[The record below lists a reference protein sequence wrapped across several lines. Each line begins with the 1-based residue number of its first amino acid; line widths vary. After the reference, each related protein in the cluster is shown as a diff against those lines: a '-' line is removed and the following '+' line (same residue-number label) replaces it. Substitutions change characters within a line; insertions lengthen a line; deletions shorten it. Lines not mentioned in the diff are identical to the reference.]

1 MYTPL
6 ALDLQYRDSKDAEKR
21 PVTANSKKAI
31 VLVHGLG
38 ANRLMMWLLA
48 QRLSWRGYHVVNWGY
63 RSTQRSLEQHGLDL
77 HKKLTELESDP
88 KVKELHLVT
97 HSMGGIVAR
106 TALTHEE
113 VGKLRR
119 MVMLCPP
126 NRGSQWATFF
136 GPILKPVCNT
146 VDQLATRPDSYVNC
160 LPMPERLEVGIIAA
174 EYDPLVKLDSTFLGV
189 ERDHLIWPFVTH
201 TGVLFRSGV
210 AEQIAH
216 FLKRGEFLREQSLAM
231 SA

>member
-1 MYTPL
+1 MKAAT
-6 ALDLQYRDSKDAEKR
+6 EK
-21 PVTANSKKAI
+21 VI

-48 QRLSWRGYHVVNWGY
+48 QRLSWRGYRVINWGY
-63 RSTQRSLEQHGLDL
+63 RSTRRNLEDHGLDL
-77 HKKLTELESDP
+77 HARLAELDGDP
-88 KVKELHLVT
+88 AVKELHLVT

-106 TALTHEE
+106 TALTHD
-113 VGKLRR
+113 GLCKLRR

-126 NRGSQWATFF
+126 NRGSKWASVF

-146 VDQLATRPDSYVNC
+146 LDQLAMRPDSYVNC
-160 LPMPERLEVGIIAA
+160 LPAPERLDVGIIAA
-174 EYDPLVKLDSTFLGV
+174 AYDPLVRIDSTFLGV
-189 ERDHLIWPFVTH
+189 ERDHLIWPYVTH
-201 TGVLFRSGV
+201 TGVLFRYGV

-216 FLKRGEFLREQSLAM
+216 FLKRGEFLREQTLAI